1 MKISIN
7 STPFL
12 GAKNVFI
19 LDGGG
24 HGCSMEHFARAIFKN
39 TGANV
44 KFQRVN
50 VNENL
55 YDVKIMDSLEKT
67 LKELSDD
74 IKPGDFT
81 IIPALALASLRKLKR
96 GIADILNIN
105 ETLTPQNLNSKKSI
119 LLNMLEKIYK
129 NKSKYEKELE
139 YLDQNSQE
147 YGFLWGVIQ
156 QINNLSGKGVNM
168 YIPTGHPV
176 DYTIKDLAE
185 KRGQKPDYTDT

>member
-55 YDVKIMDSLEKT
+55 YDVKIMDSLEKNAQRT
-67 LKELSDD
+67 FRRYKARRFHNNPCTCVS
-74 IKPGDFT
+74 
-81 IIPALALASLRKLKR
+81 
-96 GIADILNIN
+96 IA
-105 ETLTPQNLNSKKSI
+105 
-119 LLNMLEKIYK
+119 EKIKKRDSRYFKYK
-129 NKSKYEKELE
+129 
-139 YLDQNSQE
+139 
-147 YGFLWGVIQ
+147 
-156 QINNLSGKGVNM
+156 
-168 YIPTGHPV
+168 
-176 DYTIKDLAE
+176 
-185 KRGQKPDYTDT
+185 

>member
-39 TGANV
+39 TDANV

-55 YDVKIMDSLEKT
+55 YDVKLWTVWKKRSKN
-67 LKELSDD
+67 
-74 IKPGDFT
+74 FQT
-81 IIPALALASLRKLKR
+81 I
-96 GIADILNIN
+96 
-105 ETLTPQNLNSKKSI
+105 
-119 LLNMLEKIYK
+119 
-129 NKSKYEKELE
+129 
-139 YLDQNSQE
+139 
-147 YGFLWGVIQ
+147 
-156 QINNLSGKGVNM
+156 
-168 YIPTGHPV
+168 
-176 DYTIKDLAE
+176 
-185 KRGQKPDYTDT
+185 

>member
-39 TGANV
+39 TDANV

-105 ETLTPQNLNSKKSI
+105 KPLRH
-119 LLNMLEKIYK
+119 KI
-129 NKSKYEKELE
+129 
-139 YLDQNSQE
+139 
-147 YGFLWGVIQ
+147 
-156 QINNLSGKGVNM
+156 
-168 YIPTGHPV
+168 
-176 DYTIKDLAE
+176 
-185 KRGQKPDYTDT
+185 